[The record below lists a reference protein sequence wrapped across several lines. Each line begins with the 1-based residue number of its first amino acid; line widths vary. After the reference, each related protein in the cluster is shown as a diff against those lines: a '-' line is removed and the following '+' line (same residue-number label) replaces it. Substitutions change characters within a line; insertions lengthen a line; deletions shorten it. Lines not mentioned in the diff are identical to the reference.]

1 MEGLII
7 DASSFEAAFIENF
20 AVVHRFLARR
30 VGTGLADELAA
41 EAFAVAY
48 RRRVSFDPSRG
59 GVRPWLFG
67 IAIMLLRAHWREEQR
82 WLALEARVASERA
95 NSVTT
100 TEDTVLAAE
109 LAPRLGDAL
118 AGLSG
123 EQRDVLLLYAWGE
136 LSCEEIATALGQP
149 AATVRSRLSR
159 ARGHLRGALGDLD
172 PSPRL
177 DANGSQPS
185 SEGMRHERA

>member
-20 AVVHRFLARR
+20 ALVHRFLTRR
-30 VGTGLADELAA
+30 VGPGLADDLAA

-67 IAIMLLRAHWREEQR
+67 IATMLLRAHWREEQH
-82 WLALEARVASERA
+82 WLELEARITREPAGPL
-95 NSVTT
+95 TT
-100 TEDTVLAAE
+100 TEDAALATG
-109 LAPRLGDAL
+109 LAPRIGDAL
-118 AGLSG
+118 ACLSG

-136 LSCEEIATALGQP
+136 LSCEEIATALGEP
-149 AATVRSRLSR
+149 AATIRSRLSR
-159 ARGHLRGALGDLD
+159 ARARLRDALGDFD
-172 PSPRL
+172 PRPRL
-177 DANGSQPS
+177 HANGSQPS
-185 SEGMRHERA
+185 SEGIHHERA

>member
-1 MEGLII
+1 VIEGLII

-30 VGTGLADELAA
+30 VGIGLADELAA

-48 RRRVSFDPSRG
+48 RRRASFDPSRG

-67 IAIMLLRAHWREEQR
+67 IATMLLREHWREERQ
-82 WLALEARVASERA
+82 WLALGIRVASERA
-95 NSVTT
+95 EPITT
-100 TEDTVLAAE
+100 AEDAVLAAE

-136 LSCEEIATALGQP
+136 LSCEEIATALGRP

-159 ARGHLRGALGDLD
+159 ARARLRDALDSD
-172 PSPRL
+172 SRL
-177 DANGSQPS
+177 LPTESQPS
-185 SEGMRHERA
+185 SEGIRHERA